1 MGVAE
6 CVAPENIHTPGGH
19 FCFRPPPIP
28 LEFPFLR
35 VLVIPPPPLLA
46 WNFRKFYI
54 GWVLSGKDS
63 VKNVVALYHYAKDN
77 FSAIKREKF
86 FSFMLIR
93 V

>member
-19 FCFRPPPIP
+19 FCFRPPHPPGISIP
-28 LEFPFLR
+28 EGACHT
-35 VLVIPPPPLLA
+35 PPPPLLA

-54 GWVLSGKDS
+54 GWVPSGKDS